1 MYLVQSVLF
10 DKSKFSLHLSKEW
23 LKHHHYKHLDVDE
36 KPNTWRFRQVSPKDA
51 KKQGYT
57 NFKTKKLEKS
67 GVSLVLAYNQ
77 EKSGGG
83 LHNDELYH
91 FLFNSYSNGKDYK
104 YWVLDHSL
112 SDNQVQVYFNNLN
125 HLAVVVHRGSQ
136 DLQDWYENAK
146 TAVGLN
152 EGKRLEHSRIIQ
164 KKAELK
170 YGPKNV
176 ITIGHSKGA
185 LHAEKVGQNSGE
197 IITLNKP
204 VTAWD
209 VVSRKKVPE
218 HQTDIKTGLDPVS
231 FLRRFQPGNKYE
243 HIESGSYNPFKEHS
257 TDVLVDSKEGLTE
270 KYWGKGR
277 CWKGYEPVSGM
288 KPYSKGSCRKSGS
301 GSGAS
306 VSKTQEKFDN
316 CLEILNEIYERNL
329 EFNNRLEDVIVDN
342 VTEALRLL
350 NNIPTDENIY
360 KLFEVIKELLGLYDS
375 PTSSNL
381 VRHLVNVYNKIVS
394 NYPNYFKLTKPI
406 RVDDF
411 IKPEKA
417 DIIPLK
423 DPNTIPIATDLHIRH
438 FTQEQEMTDYLDELI
453 IRLEGSINH
462 FSQIRFNPDD
472 ILLVQDYYNTQDE
485 LNALM
490 NRFREVFDFIQNQ
503 PLKLQRR
510 LATKYIKFFNRFLKR
525 RTDLEKI
532 FRKADALRIYLEKNV
547 INVRNID
554 DENLARERDQ
564 MEDEDKYKKPSSGSG
579 RGREMCISCE

>member
-36 KPNTWRFRQVSPKDA
+36 KTNAWRFRQVSPNEA

-57 NFKTKKLEKS
+57 NFKTKKLGKS

-77 EKSGGG
+77 EKSGG
-83 LHNDELYH
+83 
-91 FLFNSYSNGKDYK
+91 
-104 YWVLDHSL
+104 
-112 SDNQVQVYFNNLN
+112 
-125 HLAVVVHRGSQ
+125 
-136 DLQDWYENAK
+136 
-146 TAVGLN
+146 
-152 EGKRLEHSRIIQ
+152 
-164 KKAELK
+164 
-170 YGPKNV
+170 
-176 ITIGHSKGA
+176 
-185 LHAEKVGQNSGE
+185 
-197 IITLNKP
+197 
-204 VTAWD
+204 
-209 VVSRKKVPE
+209 
-218 HQTDIKTGLDPVS
+218 
-231 FLRRFQPGNKYE
+231 
-243 HIESGSYNPFKEHS
+243 
-257 TDVLVDSKEGLTE
+257 
-270 KYWGKGR
+270 
-277 CWKGYEPVSGM
+277 
-288 KPYSKGSCRKSGS
+288 

-329 EFNNRLEDVIVDN
+329 GFNNRLEVVIVDN

-350 NNIPTDENIY
+350 NDIPTDENIY
-360 KLFEVIKELLGLYDS
+360 KLFEVIKGLLGLYDS

-423 DPNTIPIATDLHIRH
+423 DPNTIPIAIDLPIRH

-472 ILLVQDYYNTQDE
+472 IPLVQDYYNTQEE

-490 NRFREVFDFIQNQ
+490 NRFREVFDFLQNQ
-503 PLKLQRR
+503 PLKLQKR
-510 LATKYIKFFNRFLKR
+510 LATKYIKFFNRFLKK

-532 FRKADALRIYLEKNV
+532 FRKADALRIHLEKNV
-547 INVRNID
+547 INVRSVD

-564 MEDEDKYKKPSSGSG
+564 MEDEDKYKRPSGSG
-579 RGREMCISCE
+579 RGRELCISCD